1 MPQIL
6 SSCILVR
13 SSLNDV
19 NKQQPRKNKK
29 QTDSKILELAR
40 SSNKGLNDD
49 EKSRIFIQTFSS
61 RKGAF
66 TY

>member
-1 MPQIL
+1 MGSQE
-6 SSCILVR
+6 
-13 SSLNDV
+13 
-19 NKQQPRKNKK
+19 KTKNKLIVRFL
-29 QTDSKILELAR
+29 DLAR

-49 EKSRIFIQTFSS
+49 EKSRIFIRTFSS

>member
-1 MPQIL
+1 MGAAKKRQ
-6 SSCILVR
+6 
-13 SSLNDV
+13 
-19 NKQQPRKNKK
+19 KNKLIVTK
-29 QTDSKILELAR
+29 GFDSKILDLAR

-49 EKSRIFIQTFSS
+49 EKSRIFIRTFSS